1 MQVAARPYV
10 MAGAAL
16 AATSLVAVTPMAQ
29 KAIHLPTLSIETRL
43 VDESILNIP
52 MNLLT
57 DFANIPYNEVQ
68 ALNSMAGSNFLGGNW
83 WVPSSTNLW
92 GIDTGDPTKVAML
105 TNLFAPFPD
114 FNQGMGGLQYQ
125 LAGFLAA
132 QLPVDGSCD
141 AETCYP
147 MTPPDVITGSTQWD
161 RLIGYINALTAQGNG
176 ENFNLF
182 QNWFQVP
189 LQNLING
196 YTFDDAY
203 NPSGPATNDPAFGF
217 GDGTNPFLGGTIGGD
232 DAMPWNGHTFY
243 LNLFQPFQNYWE
255 HLLEDP
261 ATDGD
266 LPGTAVNVPTLG
278 EFGQSMQSIA
288 ASLIVAFNPYT
299 PGSPACPG
307 VCDVPDGWSTR
318 ELVDMLDPDDSNP
331 MIQAWLAGFAEDALY
346 PNNNAT
352 QEQINYAVALLQTGM
367 YNLTPEQ
374 LANYNEALGSINEG
388 LPALFTNA
396 GIVTDPEYLQFL
408 LPDNGGLDPSVPLE
422 GMYGGYNPALI
433 WNDLLTLGENET
445 NWEQLLNI
453 DTLETLFFP
462 LSSTA
467 AEPGA
472 AAAADLAGGLDPAEW
487 ATDLTDAF
495 GFDPTSFDVSAL
507 FGEFDPGSL
516 DLGALFGAFD
526 PAAMSAEF
534 ANLLEDLTAAWVPD
548 LAASALT
555 AF

>member
-1 MQVAARPYV
+1 MHVAARPYV
-10 MAGAAL
+10 MAGAML
-16 AATSLVAVTPMAQ
+16 AATGLVAVTPIAH
-29 KAIHLPTLSIETRL
+29 KVAHLPTLSIETQL
-43 VDESILNIP
+43 VDDSILNIP

-68 ALNSMAGSNFLGGNW
+68 ALNSLAGSNFLGGNW

-92 GIDTGDPTKVAML
+92 GIDTADPTKVATL
-105 TNLFAPFPD
+105 TNLLAPFPA

-125 LAGFLAA
+125 IAGFLAA
-132 QLPVDGSCD
+132 QLPVSGSCD

-161 RLIGYINALTAQGNG
+161 RLIGYVNALTAQGNG
-176 ENFNLF
+176 ENFGLF

-196 YTFDDAY
+196 YTFGDAY

-217 GDGTNPFLGGTIGGD
+217 GDGTNPFLGGTIGDD
-232 DAMPWNGHTFY
+232 DAMPWNGHTY
-243 LNLFQPFQNYWE
+243 VLNLFQPIQNYWE
-255 HLLEDP
+255 HLLEDL

-266 LPGTAVNVPTLG
+266 VAGTGVHIPTLG
-278 EFGQSMQSIA
+278 EFGQSLQSVT
-288 ASLIVAFNPYT
+288 ASLIAAFNPFT

-307 VCDVPDGWSTR
+307 VCELPEGWSTP

-331 MIQAWLAGFAEDALY
+331 MIQAWLAGLAEDALY

-374 LANYNEALGSINEG
+374 LDNYNDALASINEG

-396 GIVTDPEYLQFL
+396 GIVTDPGYLQFL
-408 LPDNGGLDPSVPLE
+408 EPGNGGLDPSAPLE
-422 GMYGGYNPALI
+422 GMYGGYNPALV
-433 WNDLLTLGENET
+433 WNDLLALDDYET
-445 NWEQLLNI
+445 NWGQLLNI
-453 DTLETLFFP
+453 NTLETLFFP

-467 AEPGA
+467 AESGA
-472 AAAADLAGGLDPAEW
+472 STASEIGQVFDPA
-487 ATDLTDAF
+487 AFDLSGLF
-495 GFDPTSFDVSAL
+495 GGFDPSPVDVSAL
-507 FGEFDPGSL
+507 FGGFDPGSL
-516 DLGALFGAFD
+516 DLGALIGGFD
-526 PAAMSAEF
+526 PAAMSEEF
-534 ANLLEDLTAAWVPD
+534 TNLLEDLTAAWIPD
-548 LAASALT
+548 LATSVLT

>member
-1 MQVAARPYV
+1 MHVVARPYV
-10 MAGAAL
+10 MAGAML
-16 AATSLVAVTPMAQ
+16 AATGLVAVTPIAH
-29 KAIHLPTLSIETRL
+29 KVAHLPTLSIETQL
-43 VDESILNIP
+43 VDDSILNIP

-68 ALNSMAGSNFLGGNW
+68 ALNSLAGSNFLGGNW

-92 GIDTGDPTKVAML
+92 GIDTADPTKVATL
-105 TNLFAPFPD
+105 TNLLAPFPA

-125 LAGFLAA
+125 IAGFLAA
-132 QLPVDGSCD
+132 QLPVSGSCD

-161 RLIGYINALTAQGNG
+161 RLIGYVNALTAQGNG
-176 ENFNLF
+176 ENFGLF

-196 YTFDDAY
+196 YTFGDAY

-217 GDGTNPFLGGTIGGD
+217 GDGTNPFLGGTIGDD
-232 DAMPWNGHTFY
+232 DAMPWNGHTY
-243 LNLFQPFQNYWE
+243 VLNLFQPIQNYWE
-255 HLLEDP
+255 HLLEDL

-266 LPGTAVNVPTLG
+266 VAGTGVHIPTLG
-278 EFGQSMQSIA
+278 EFGQSLQSVT
-288 ASLIVAFNPYT
+288 ASLIAAFNPFT

-307 VCDVPDGWSTR
+307 VCELPEGWSTP

-331 MIQAWLAGFAEDALY
+331 MIQAWLAGLAEDALY

-374 LANYNEALGSINEG
+374 LDNYNDALASINEG

-396 GIVTDPEYLQFL
+396 GIVTDPGYLQFL
-408 LPDNGGLDPSVPLE
+408 EPGNGGLDPSAPLE
-422 GMYGGYNPALI
+422 GMYGGYNPALV
-433 WNDLLTLGENET
+433 WNDLLALDDYET
-445 NWEQLLNI
+445 NWGQLLNI
-453 DTLETLFFP
+453 NTLETLFFP

-467 AEPGA
+467 AESGA
-472 AAAADLAGGLDPAEW
+472 STASEIGQVFDPA
-487 ATDLTDAF
+487 AFDLSGLF
-495 GFDPTSFDVSAL
+495 GGFDPSPVDVSAL
-507 FGEFDPGSL
+507 FGGFDPGSL
-516 DLGALFGAFD
+516 DLGALIGGFD
-526 PAAMSAEF
+526 PAAMSEEF
-534 ANLLEDLTAAWVPD
+534 TNLLEDLTAAWIPD
-548 LAASALT
+548 LATSVLT
-555 AF
+555 AY

>member
-10 MAGAAL
+10 VAGAAL
-16 AATSLVAVTPMAQ
+16 AVTGLVAVTPIAQ
-29 KAIHLPTLSIETRL
+29 KTVRVPTLSIETLL
-43 VDESILNIP
+43 VDDSILNIP

-57 DFANIPYNEVQ
+57 DFANIPFNEVE
-68 ALNSMAGSNFLGGNW
+68 ALNSLAGSNFLGGNW

-92 GIDTGDPTKVAML
+92 GIDTGDPTKVAAL

-114 FNQGMGGLQYQ
+114 FNQGEGGLQYQ

-147 MTPPDVITGSTQWD
+147 MTPPEVITGSTQWD

-176 ENFNLF
+176 ENFGLF

-189 LQNLING
+189 LQNLVSG
-196 YTFDDAY
+196 YTFEDAY
-203 NPSGPATNDPAFGF
+203 NPSGPASNDPAFGF
-217 GDGTNPFLGGTIGGD
+217 GDGTNPFLGGTIGDD
-232 DAMPWNGHTFY
+232 DAMPWNGHTY
-243 LNLFQPFQNYWE
+243 VLNLLQPVQNYWE
-255 HLLEDP
+255 SLLQDP

-266 LPGTAVNVPTLG
+266 LPGTGIDIPTLG
-278 EFGQSMQSIA
+278 DFGQSLQSIT
-288 ASLIVAFNPYT
+288 ASLIVAFNPFT

-307 VCDVPDGWSTR
+307 VCELPEGFSTYD
-318 ELVDMLDPDDSNP
+318 LVNALDPDDSNP

-374 LANYNEALGSINEG
+374 LDNYNDALASINGG

-396 GIVTDPEYLQFL
+396 GIVTDPEYLDFIE
-408 LPDNGGLDPSVPLE
+408 PGNGGLDPSVPLE
-422 GMYGGYNPALI
+422 GMFGGYNPALV
-433 WNDLLTLGENET
+433 WNDLFALDDYET
-445 NWEQLLNI
+445 NWGQLLNVN
-453 DTLETLFFP
+453 TLETLFFP

-467 AEPGA
+467 AESGA
-472 AAAADLAGGLDPAEW
+472 STASEIGPVFDPASF
-487 ATDLTDAF
+487 DLSALSG
-495 GFDPTSFDVSAL
+495 GFDPSSFDLSAL
-507 FGEFDPGSL
+507 LGGFDTGPL
-516 DLGALFGAFD
+516 DVGALLGGFD

-534 ANLLEDLTAAWVPD
+534 TNLLEELTAAWIPD
-548 LAASALT
+548 LAASVLT

>member
-10 MAGAAL
+10 MAGAVL

-29 KAIHLPTLSIETRL
+29 KAVHLPTLSIETQL
-43 VDESILNIP
+43 VDDSILNIP

-57 DFANIPYNEVQ
+57 DFANIPYNEVE
-68 ALNSMAGSNFLGGNW
+68 ALNSLAGSNFLGGSW

-92 GIDTGDPTKVAML
+92 GIDTGDPTKVALL
-105 TNLFAPFPD
+105 TNLFAPFPA
-114 FNQGMGGLQYQ
+114 FNQGLGGLQYQ
-125 LAGFLAA
+125 IAGFLAA
-132 QLPVDGSCD
+132 QLPVSASCD

-147 MTPPDVITGSTQWD
+147 MTPPDVITGSTNFD
-161 RLIGYINALTAQGNG
+161 RLIGFVNGLTGQGNG
-176 ENFNLF
+176 ENFGLF

-203 NPSGPATNDPAFGF
+203 NPSGPAFNDPAFGF
-217 GDGTNPFLGGTIGGD
+217 GDSTNPFFGGTIGED
-232 DAMPWNGHTFY
+232 DAMPWNGHTY
-243 LNLFQPFQNYWE
+243 VLNLLQPFQNYWE

-266 LPGTAVNVPTLG
+266 IPGSGIQIPTLG
-278 EFGQSMQSIA
+278 EFGQSLQSVT
-288 ASLIVAFNPYT
+288 ASLIAAFNPFT

-307 VCDVPDGWSTR
+307 QCDIPDGWSTR
-318 ELVDMLDPDDSNP
+318 ELVDMLDPDHSNP

-352 QEQINYAVALLQTGM
+352 QEQINYAIALLQTGM

-374 LANYNEALGSINEG
+374 LGNYNDALASINGG

-396 GIVTDPEYLQFL
+396 GIVTDPEYLQFV
-408 LPDNGGLDPSVPLE
+408 LPGNGGLDPTEPLE
-422 GMYGGYNPALI
+422 GLYGGYNPGLVF
-433 WNDLLTLGENET
+433 NDLLALNDYET

-453 DTLETLFFP
+453 NTLTTLFFP

-467 AEPGA
+467 AEQGA
-472 AAAADLAGGLDPAEW
+472 SAASEIQQVFDPA
-487 ATDLTDAF
+487 AFDLSGLFGDFDASA
-495 GFDPTSFDVSAL
+495 FDLSAL
-507 FGEFDPGSL
+507 FGGLDLTSL
-516 DLGALFGAFD
+516 DFGALFGGFD

-548 LAASALT
+548 LATSALT
-555 AF
+555 AI

>member
-1 MQVAARPYV
+1 VSIAARPYAL
-10 MAGAAL
+10 AGAML
-16 AATSLVAVTPMAQ
+16 AASGLVAVTPMAQ
-29 KAIHLPTLSIETRL
+29 KAVHLPTLSVETRL
-43 VDESILNIP
+43 VDDSIFNVP

-57 DFANIPYNEVQ
+57 DLANLPYNEVQ
-68 ALNSMAGSNFLGGNW
+68 ALNSFAGSNFLGGNW

-92 GIDTGDPTKVAML
+92 GIDTGDPTKVAFL
-105 TNLFAPFPD
+105 TNLFAPFPAL
-114 FNQGMGGLQYQ
+114 NQGLGGLQYQ

-176 ENFNLF
+176 ENFGLF

-196 YTFDDAY
+196 YTFQDAF
-203 NPSGPATNDPAFGF
+203 NPSGPAANDPAFGF
-217 GDGTNPFLGGTIGGD
+217 GDSTNPFLGGTIGDD

-266 LPGTAVNVPTLG
+266 IPGSGIQIPTLG
-278 EFGQSMQSIA
+278 EFGQSLQSIA

-307 VCDVPDGWSTR
+307 VCEIPEGWSTYQ
-318 ELVDMLDPDDSNP
+318 LVDALDPDDSNP

-374 LANYNEALGSINEG
+374 LDNYNDALASINGG

-396 GIVTDPEYLQFL
+396 GIVTDPEYLQYL
-408 LPDNGGLDPSVPLE
+408 MPGNGGLDPTVPLE
-422 GMYGGYNPALI
+422 GEYGGYNPGLI
-433 WNDLLTLGENET
+433 WNDLLALGDNET
-445 NWEQLLNI
+445 NWGQLLNI
-453 DTLETLFFP
+453 NTLATLFFP

-467 AEPGA
+467 AESGA
-472 AAAADLAGGLDPAEW
+472 STASGFGQVFEPAALDLSALSG
-487 ATDLTDAF
+487 
-495 GFDPTSFDVSAL
+495 GFDPSSFDLSAL
-507 FGEFDPGSL
+507 FGGFDPGSL
-516 DLGALFGAFD
+516 DLGALFGGFD

-534 ANLLEDLTAAWVPD
+534 ANLLEDLTSAWIPD
-548 LAASALT
+548 LATSVLT
-555 AF
+555 SF

>member
-1 MQVAARPYV
+1 MHVAARPYV
-10 MAGAAL
+10 VAGAML
-16 AATSLVAVTPMAQ
+16 AATGLVAVTPIAH
-29 KAIHLPTLSIETRL
+29 KVAHLPTLSIETQL
-43 VDESILNIP
+43 VDDSILNIP

-68 ALNSMAGSNFLGGNW
+68 ALNSLAGSNFLGGNW

-92 GIDTGDPTKVAML
+92 GIDTADPTKVATL
-105 TNLFAPFPD
+105 TNLLAPFPA

-125 LAGFLAA
+125 IAGFLAA
-132 QLPVDGSCD
+132 QLPVSGSCD

-161 RLIGYINALTAQGNG
+161 RLIGYVTALTAQGNG
-176 ENFNLF
+176 ENFGLF

-196 YTFDDAY
+196 YTFGDAY

-217 GDGTNPFLGGTIGGD
+217 NDGTNPFLGGTIGDD
-232 DAMPWNGHTFY
+232 DAMPWNGHTY
-243 LNLFQPFQNYWE
+243 VLNLFQPIQNYWE
-255 HLLEDP
+255 HLLEDL

-266 LPGTAVNVPTLG
+266 VPGTGVHIPTLG
-278 EFGQSMQSIA
+278 EFGQSLQSVT
-288 ASLIVAFNPYT
+288 ASLIAAFNPFT

-307 VCDVPDGWSTR
+307 VCELPEGWSTP

-331 MIQAWLAGFAEDALY
+331 MIQAWLAGLAEDALY

-374 LANYNEALGSINEG
+374 LDNYNDALASINEG

-396 GIVTDPEYLQFL
+396 GIVTDPGYLQFL
-408 LPDNGGLDPSVPLE
+408 EPGNGGLDPSAPLE
-422 GMYGGYNPALI
+422 GMYGGYNPALV
-433 WNDLLTLGENET
+433 WNDLLALDDYET
-445 NWEQLLNI
+445 NWGQLLNI
-453 DTLETLFFP
+453 NTLETLFFP

-467 AEPGA
+467 AESGA
-472 AAAADLAGGLDPAEW
+472 STASEIGQVFDPA
-487 ATDLTDAF
+487 AFDLSGLF
-495 GFDPTSFDVSAL
+495 GGFDRSPVDVSAL
-507 FGEFDPGSL
+507 FGGFDPGSL
-516 DLGALFGAFD
+516 DLGALIGGFD
-526 PAAMSAEF
+526 PAAMSEEF
-534 ANLLEDLTAAWVPD
+534 TNLLEDLTAAWIPD
-548 LAASALT
+548 LATSVLT

>member
-1 MQVAARPYV
+1 M
-10 MAGAAL
+10 L
-16 AATSLVAVTPMAQ
+16 AATSLVAVTPIAHR
-29 KAIHLPTLSIETRL
+29 ALELPTLSIETQL
-43 VDESILNIP
+43 VDESLLNIP
-52 MNLLT
+52 INLLT
-57 DFANIPYNEVQ
+57 DIANIPYNEVQ
-68 ALNSMAGSNFLGGNW
+68 ALNSVAGSNFLGGNW

-105 TNLFAPFPD
+105 TNLFAPFPA
-114 FNQGMGGLQYQ
+114 FNQGLGGLQYQ

-132 QLPVDGSCD
+132 QLPVSDSCD

-147 MTPPDVITGSTQWD
+147 MTPPEVITGSTQWD
-161 RLIGYINALTAQGNG
+161 RFIGYINALSGQGNG
-176 ENFNLF
+176 ENFGLF

-196 YTFDDAY
+196 HTFEDAY

-217 GDGTNPFLGGTIGGD
+217 GDGTNPFLGGTIGED
-232 DAMPWNGHTFY
+232 DAMPWNGHTY
-243 LNLFQPFQNYWE
+243 VLNLFQPLQNYWE
-255 HLLEDP
+255 SLLEDP

-266 LPGTAVNVPTLG
+266 LPATGINIPTVA
-278 EFGQSMQSIA
+278 EFGQSLQSIT

-307 VCDVPDGWSTR
+307 VCELPEGWSTR

-352 QEQINYAVALLQTGM
+352 QEQINYSIALLQTGM

-374 LANYNEALGSINEG
+374 LGNYNDALVSINAG

-396 GIVTDPEYLQFL
+396 GIVTDPDYLLYLQ
-408 LPDNGGLDPSVPLE
+408 PDNGGLDPSVPLE
-422 GMYGGYNPALI
+422 GMYGGYNPGLV
-433 WNDLLTLGENET
+433 WSDLLALDDYET
-445 NWEQLLNI
+445 DWGQLLNI
-453 DTLETLFFP
+453 NTLETLFFP

-472 AAAADLAGGLDPAEW
+472 AAAVDLAEGLDPTEL
-487 ATDLTDAF
+487 TTNLTDMFA
-495 GFDPTSFDVSAL
+495 GFDMS
-507 FGEFDPGSL
+507 SL

-526 PAAMSAEF
+526 PATMSAQF
-534 ANLLEDLTAAWVPD
+534 ADLLEDLTAAWVPD
-548 LAASALT
+548 AAASALT

>member
-1 MQVAARPYV
+1 MAAAMLV
-10 MAGAAL
+10 
-16 AATSLVAVTPMAQ
+16 ATSLVAVTPVAHR
-29 KAIHLPTLSIETRL
+29 AVALPTLRIETQL
-43 VDESILNIP
+43 VDESILNVPI
-52 MNLLT
+52 NLLT

-68 ALNSMAGSNFLGGNW
+68 ALNSLAGSNFLGGNW

-105 TNLFAPFPD
+105 TNLFAPFPA
-114 FNQGMGGLQYQ
+114 FNQGLGGLQYQ

-132 QLPVDGSCD
+132 QLPVSDSCD
-141 AETCYP
+141 AESCYP

-161 RLIGYINALTAQGNG
+161 RFIGYINALSGQGNG
-176 ENFNLF
+176 ENFGLF

-196 YTFDDAY
+196 HTFEDAY
-203 NPSGPATNDPAFGF
+203 NPSGPASNDPAFGF
-217 GDGTNPFLGGTIGGD
+217 GDGTNPFLGGTIGED
-232 DAMPWNGHTFY
+232 DAMPWNGHTY
-243 LNLFQPFQNYWE
+243 MLNLFQPLQNYWE
-255 HLLEDP
+255 SLLEDP

-266 LPGTAVNVPTLG
+266 LPATGINIPTLG
-278 EFGQSMQSIA
+278 EFGQSLQSIA

-307 VCDVPDGWSTR
+307 VCELPEGWSTR

-352 QEQINYAVALLQTGM
+352 QEQINYSIALLQTGM

-374 LANYNEALGSINEG
+374 LGNYNDALTSINAG

-396 GIVTDPEYLQFL
+396 GIVTDSDYLLFL
-408 LPDNGGLDPSVPLE
+408 QPDNGGLDPSVPLE
-422 GMYGGYNPALI
+422 GMYGGYNPGLV
-433 WNDLLTLGENET
+433 WSDLLALDDYET
-445 NWEQLLNI
+445 DWGQLLNI
-453 DTLETLFFP
+453 NTLETLFFP

-472 AAAADLAGGLDPAEW
+472 AAAVDLAEGLDPTELT
-487 ATDLTDAF
+487 TDLTNMFA
-495 GFDPTSFDVSAL
+495 GFDMS
-507 FGEFDPGSL
+507 SL

-526 PAAMSAEF
+526 PAAMSEQF
-534 ANLLEDLTAAWVPD
+534 ADMLEDMTTAWVPD
-548 LAASALT
+548 VAASALT